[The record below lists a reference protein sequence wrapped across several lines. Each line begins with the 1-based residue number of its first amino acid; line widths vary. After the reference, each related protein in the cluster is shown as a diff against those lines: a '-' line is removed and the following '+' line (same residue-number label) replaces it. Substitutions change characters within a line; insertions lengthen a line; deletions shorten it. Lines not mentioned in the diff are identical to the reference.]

1 MVKYYTIVRQDSK
14 KTLNVGGEIL
24 SLDQPCVMG
33 ILNITPDSFYEGSR
47 IADAG
52 SEDLI
57 SRAGDL
63 ISQGASIIDI
73 GGYSTRPGAREI
85 DATEE
90 LERVIP
96 AIASIRRHFPQA
108 IISVDTFRAEVAKA
122 AVHTGAHIIND
133 VSGGNLDPEMFET
146 VAALKVPYVLM
157 HMRGTP
163 RTMSRL
169 THYESFPADIIRE
182 LREKLV
188 KLREL
193 GAADII
199 IDPGFGFAK
208 TPAQNFALLSFL
220 PAFQQ
225 LECPVLVGVSRKSTI
240 YKTLGISPEEAL
252 TGTTVLNT
260 IALMNGAHILR
271 VHDAAEARQAII
283 LTELVSNSK
292 L

>member
-1 MVKYYTIVRQDSK
+1 M
-14 KTLNVGGEIL
+14 
-24 SLDQPCVMG
+24 DQPLVMG

-52 SEDLI
+52 SEDLV

-63 ISQGASIIDI
+63 IGQGASIIDI
-73 GGYSTRPGAREI
+73 GGYSTRPGAGEI
-85 DATEE
+85 GAAEE

-96 AIASIRRHFPQA
+96 AIASVRRHFPHA

-163 RTMSRL
+163 QTMGGL
-169 THYESFPADIIRE
+169 THYEHFPADIIRE
-182 LREKLV
+182 LQEKLV
-188 KLREL
+188 KLRKL

-208 TPAQNFALLSFL
+208 TPARNFELLATL
-220 PAFQQ
+220 TAFQQ

-240 YKTLGISPEEAL
+240 YNTLGISPEEAL
-252 TGTTVLNT
+252 NGTTVLNT

-271 VHDAAEARQAII
+271 VHDAAEARQAVI
-283 LTELVSNSK
+283 LTQQVANFK

>member
-1 MVKYYTIVRQDSK
+1 
-14 KTLNVGGEIL
+14 
-24 SLDQPCVMG
+24 MG

-47 IADAG
+47 VETANHG
-52 SEDLI
+52 DLV
-57 SRAGDL
+57 SRAAL
-63 ISQGASIIDI
+63 LLSQGASIIDI

-85 DATEE
+85 STAEE

-96 AIASIRRHFPQA
+96 AIASLREHLPRA
-108 IISVDTFRAEVAKA
+108 VVSVDTFRAEVAKA
-122 AVHTGAHIIND
+122 AVHAGAHIVND
-133 VSGGNLDPEMFET
+133 VSGGNLDPQMFKT

-163 RTMSRL
+163 QTMSGL
-169 THYESFPADIIRE
+169 THYESFPADVIRE
-182 LREKLV
+182 LRDKLV

-208 TPAQNFALLSFL
+208 TPAQNFGLLAAL

-240 YKTLGISPEEAL
+240 YKTLGITPEEAL
-252 TGTTVLNT
+252 NGTTVLHT
-260 IALMNGAHILR
+260 IALLNGAHILR
-271 VHDAAEARQAII
+271 VHDAAEAQQAVT
-283 LTELVSNSK
+283 LTQQVTNFK

>member
-1 MVKYYTIVRQDSK
+1 MRQDSK
-14 KTLNVGGEIL
+14 KTLNVGGKIR
-24 SLDQPCVMG
+24 SLDRPLVMG

-47 IADAG
+47 VTDAH
-52 SEDLI
+52 SEDLL

-63 ISQGASIIDI
+63 LGQGASIIDI

-85 DATEE
+85 GAAEE

-96 AIASIRRHFPQA
+96 AITSVKQRFPEAVISI
-108 IISVDTFRAEVAKA
+108 DTFRAEVAKA
-122 AVHTGAHIIND
+122 AVGAGAHIVND

-146 VAALKVPYVLM
+146 IARLKVPYVLM

-163 RTMSRL
+163 ETMNSL
-169 THYESFPADIIRE
+169 THYESFPADVIRE
-182 LREKLV
+182 LQEKLA
-188 KLREL
+188 KLRAL

-208 TPAQNFALLSFL
+208 TPAQNFALLSAL
-220 PAFQQ
+220 PVFHQ

-240 YKTLGISPEEAL
+240 YKTLGITPEEAL
-252 TGTTVLNT
+252 NGTTVLNT
-260 IALMNGAHILR
+260 IALMKGVHILR

-283 LTELVSNSK
+283 LTEQVANFK
-292 L
+292 V